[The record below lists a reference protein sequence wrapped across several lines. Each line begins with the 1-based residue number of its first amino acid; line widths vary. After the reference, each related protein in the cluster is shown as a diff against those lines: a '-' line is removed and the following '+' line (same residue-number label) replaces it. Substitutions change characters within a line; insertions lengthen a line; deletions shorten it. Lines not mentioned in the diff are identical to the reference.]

1 MAKSTKKAVQE
12 TQQVVNKNEES
23 VSQVVQS
30 EPEVQDEKAVHRQA
44 QYDELITRL
53 EDAQSELKT
62 LKSDLGKFFKL
73 VEKDIVKAGKGRRR
87 VNRERSPTG
96 FGKAGVVPA
105 GLRTL
110 LGIAEEKHMTRP
122 EVTNMLYAYLDEHK
136 LRDPDDRRIIR
147 TNPAL
152 SKAFGLSAEQVK
164 SINSYKKD
172 EAGKVEK
179 NKGLNFYNIQKYVA
193 SLYNGTT
200 ITFENNASEE
210 SSDEEKVEKEVEQ
223 VQTKAK
229 GRGKGKV
236 NVV

>member
-12 TQQVVNKNEES
+12 VQQVDNKA
-23 VSQVVQS
+23 VDTDVQVDVV
-30 EPEVQDEKAVHRQA
+30 EPEVMDEKTALRLAH
-44 QYDELITRL
+44 YEELVSKIENTL
-53 EDAQSELKT
+53 SELKS
-62 LKSDLGKFFKL
+62 LKTDLGKFHKL
-73 VEKDIVKAGKGRRR
+73 VEKDIAKANKGRRR
-87 VNRERSPTG
+87 VNRDRSPTG
-96 FGKAGVVPA
+96 FGKAGVVPE

-110 LGIAEEKHMTRP
+110 LGISEDKHMTRP

-136 LRDPDDRRIIR
+136 LRDPEDKRIMR

-152 SKAFGLSAEQVK
+152 SKAFGLTPEQVK

-193 SLYNGTT
+193 ALYKGQP
-200 ITFENNASEE
+200 IAFDMDSSE
-210 SSDEEKVEKEVEQ
+210 DEKEEELEQ
-223 VQTKAK
+223 VVETKGK
-229 GRGKGKV
+229 GRAKGKV